1 MRLIYD
7 LFLALWVVFI
17 SLSAFRKKH
26 RKIILYKLGLKS
38 LEIPPKKRGAFRI
51 WIHAVSLGE
60 TKASQTLIDEI
71 KNDYKN
77 AEIIISTTTQTGQT
91 EAKKLSNLTFF
102 LPIDFS
108 SLMKRLVKKVDPD
121 LFILVETDFWYNLL
135 SELKKNQTKIILVN
149 GKISSNS
156 YNNFKK
162 FKSFATALFDKIDL
176 FCLQSDLD
184 KSRFQDLGVPENKLS
199 VTGNMKFDNKLDS
212 KNIFQTTPGLKFP
225 LEKKLVTI
233 ALTHENE
240 EELILSEISHLDA
253 FSFLLAPRH
262 PERFLKIA
270 KLLKKKNIPF
280 RTITEE
286 GRGEEKVILINKM
299 GVMDEC
305 YTHSFAVIMGGS
317 FISHVGGHNIYEAAR
332 HGIPVLYGPHM
343 HKQESLV
350 NSLKKHNIGTQI
362 SLSHLAQTLQNLL
375 KASSSKHSMEILKT
389 EVEGASKRSWNL
401 INQIL
406 QKS

>member
-1 MRLIYD
+1 MRIVYD
-7 LFLALWVVFI
+7 LILALWVVLI
-17 SLSAFRKKH
+17 SPNAFRSKY
-26 RKIILYKLGLKS
+26 RKIILYKLGLKKP
-38 LEIPPKKRGAFRI
+38 EIVPKKKAKFRI

-60 TKASQTLIDEI
+60 TKATKTLIDEI

-77 AEIIISTTTQTGQT
+77 AEIIISTTTQTGQN
-91 EAKKLSNLTFF
+91 EAKKLSEHTFF

-108 SLMKRLVKKVDPD
+108 WLMKGLVKRIDPD

-162 FKSFATALFDKIDL
+162 FKSFATPLFSKIDL
-176 FCLQSDLD
+176 FCLQSDVD
-184 KSRFQDLGVPENKLS
+184 KARFQELGVPERKLS
-199 VTGNMKFDNKLDS
+199 VTGNMKFDS
-212 KNIFQTTPGLKFP
+212 KNMLQNTHSLRFP
-225 LEKKLVTI
+225 LQKKLVTI
-233 ALTHENE
+233 ALTHESE
-240 EELILSEISHLDA
+240 EELILSEIAHLNS

-286 GRGEEKVILINKM
+286 GAGEEKVILINKM

-305 YTHSFAVIMGGS
+305 YSHSFAVIMGGS

-332 HGIPVLYGPHM
+332 HGIPVLYGPYM
-343 HKQESLV
+343 HKQESIV

-362 SLSHLAQTLQNLL
+362 PLSLLSNTLENLL
-375 KASSSKHSMEILKT
+375 KAPTRKLSTEILKT
-389 EVEGASKRSWNL
+389 KVEGASKRSWNL
-401 INQIL
+401 IKQHL
-406 QKS
+406 